1 MYVCLFVQTILVCMY
16 MHVAILVSSI
26 FLCSSAS
33 SLCCL
38 GKKNKKTKGSQLL
51 EHFRHSTGATYLAGK
66 VLENVKFWPSQPV
79 ESTSLTVHPLQPFM
93 DMCAQAMLWNDSTLE
108 HSLEHSS
115 EHSLEHPLE
124 HPLEHS
130 LEHSS
135 EHSLEHSLEHPLEHP
150 LEHSLKHSLE
160 HFRQFTGTAFPSWS
174 GGTSLVVLRGHC

>member
-1 MYVCLFVQTILVCMY
+1 M
-16 MHVAILVSSI
+16 
-26 FLCSSAS
+26 
-33 SLCCL
+33 
-38 GKKNKKTKGSQLL
+38 

-115 EHSLEHPLE
+115 EHSLEH
-124 HPLEHS
+124 
-130 LEHSS
+130 
-135 EHSLEHSLEHPLEHP
+135 SLEHPLEHP

>member
-79 ESTSLTVHPLQPFM
+79 ESISLTVHPLQPFM

-108 HSLEHSS
+108 H
-115 EHSLEHPLE
+115 
-124 HPLEHS
+124 
-130 LEHSS
+130 
-135 EHSLEHSLEHPLEHP
+135 
-150 LEHSLKHSLE
+150 
-160 HFRQFTGTAFPSWS
+160 FRQFTGTAFPGWS
-174 GGTSLVVLRGHC
+174 GGTSLVLRGHCCRSTVTCRGHS